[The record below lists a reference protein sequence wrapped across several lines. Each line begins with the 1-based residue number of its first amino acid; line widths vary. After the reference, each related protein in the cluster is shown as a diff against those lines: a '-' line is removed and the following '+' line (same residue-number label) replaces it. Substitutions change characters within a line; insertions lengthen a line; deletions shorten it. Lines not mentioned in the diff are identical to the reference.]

1 MDTAQILLTIVIVL
15 LALILIAL
23 SVQVFFILREF
34 RRTINKANKILD
46 DTGIITESI
55 SNPLSNLSNLT
66 SGLKIGSMIARFLSG
81 KKKHNQEGA

>member
-1 MDTAQILLTIVIVL
+1 MDTAQLLLIIVIVL
-15 LALILIAL
+15 LAVILIGL

-34 RRTINKANKILD
+34 RRTVSKANKILD

-66 SGLKIGSMIARFLSG
+66 SGLKIGALLAKLLTG
-81 KKKHNQEGA
+81 KKKHAGEE